1 MKTSNYLIALAAL
14 TSFTFVSC
22 SDNDFL
28 GTGSGPEGAKGNGE
42 ITFATGGSMKTTRA
56 SEYKELTG
64 KNAAEVLDNQ
74 FFVYGW
80 KSDALVTGSSAA
92 YTNPEVV
99 FPYYLLTF
107 EEGSAY
113 STESNTHSWE
123 YVGNTSVPT
132 TNHVAGQGVYQTIKY
147 WDYAKP
153 QYDFIAWDIKPGS
166 TATYALRETGVSPW
180 KPNWLEFKAETADE
194 ASNIYFA
201 DKVTVKR
208 SESTTATADVGQS
221 NKYGGYVTFKFR
233 NLTSKVRMALYET
246 IPGYSVTDVKF
257 YDVADDAT
265 RTDKTYLYSNAAVAD
280 IPTSGATI
288 SIKFSDGTATGQD
301 AIPENQAVAN
311 LESITN
317 GSNISFGTLTPDKPK
332 EYKEYYSESDKTSIN
347 KWLGRVSN
355 DPSFATGM
363 WDGVDID
370 ASKEEGKLR
379 NHYTYVF
386 PKAASE
392 LCLKVDYRLKSLDG
406 SSEDII
412 VTGAN
417 AIIPASF
424 CEWKSNFAYTYLFKI
439 SDNTNGSTATPGT
452 DPAGLYPITFDA
464 CVVDMVDGNAQETI
478 TELANASVTT
488 YQFGTVVTDNDEYV
502 EKNAPNAT
510 GTKPA
515 YIYVTAS
522 LMSGSDPA
530 TGLATLSTAAA
541 AGTYKAELFLVNNL
555 GTEKTTEEA
564 VANYKNNKII
574 LTNISSCLKFDNNIP
589 DEQTMD
595 KVAKK
600 FDGTNNKIA
609 YFAPKAGYTYAV
621 RFTDNSASYYAAGD
635 PEVTAG
641 TKQVGDLK
649 TPDKVVYKVIK
660 VEGAAPTRT
669 YTLTTTT
676 GTAAE
681 NAILDKAVLLTENYK
696 DANTVASP
704 APTAKEYNVLGAG
717 PLLSA
722 TNFTFVDDDSAE
734 GKYDAVAN
742 VAATNATAIQVT
754 FNSGKEPNATDAT
767 HKLATNAYEF
777 AGTSTY
783 FEVYPDGTADNH
795 IDLNLGDGTKSTIS
809 SSTGFAI
816 EGLSGATGLS
826 VASVSS
832 GTVNISVPDNAKG
845 GSLHSLT
852 YSNNNELQSAEQ
864 VLAAKTIYV
873 DKWSLAVDK
882 NYVNYNTVTAFKTT
896 ATLTLSLINSN
907 GVPTAKTATTI
918 SKFSP
923 TGVITRE
930 DEDPVGQYT
939 VTPIST
945 ANFKVGYTNANPI
958 DITTTNYKWE
968 LKNEDGS
975 VDYPIGTTVGS
986 GTYYLHV
993 YDGATPAYV
1002 STLSIDHG
1010 TITRTG
1016 TKGVYKVVV
1025 TGSDGATIS
1034 LNYKGIANYIQTAYV
1049 TP

>member
-28 GTGSGPEGAKGNGE
+28 GNDNGPGTAQGNGE
-42 ITFATGGSMKTTRA
+42 ISFATGGSMKTTRA
-56 SEYKELTG
+56 GEYKELTG
-64 KNAAEVLDNQ
+64 KDAATVLDNQ

-80 KSDALVTGSSAA
+80 KSDALGTGS
-92 YTNPEVV
+92 YTNEETV

-107 EEGSAY
+107 EEGSAN

-132 TNHVAGQGVYQTIKY
+132 EAHKAVPGVYQTIKY
-147 WDYAKP
+147 WDYAKA

-166 TATYALRETGVSPW
+166 TATYALKEDGATPY
-180 KPNWLEFKAETADE
+180 KPKWLEFKAETADE
-194 ASNIYFA
+194 AANIYFA

-208 SESTTATADVGQS
+208 SESTTATADVGQP

-246 IPGYSVTDVKF
+246 IPGYSVTDVVF
-257 YDVADDAT
+257 YSAAATPGDA
-265 RTDKTYLYSNAAVAD
+265 KTYLYSATEN

-288 SIKFSDGTATGQD
+288 NVKFSDGTGEVA
-301 AIPENQAVAN
+301 AKIPENQAVAS
-311 LESITN
+311 LAGITN
-317 GSNISFGTLTPDKPK
+317 ESNISFGTLTPDKPR
-332 EYKEYYSESDKTSIN
+332 EYQEYYYEAGTTEGNKERDPEDADYTLYRN

-392 LCLKVDYRLKSLDG
+392 LCLKVNYRLKSLDG
-406 SSEDII
+406 SSDDII

-488 YQFGTVVTDNDEYV
+488 YQFGTVVTDNDEYI
-502 EKNAPNAT
+502 KKDAPNAAT
-510 GTKPA
+510 TTPA

-522 LMSGSDPA
+522 LMSGTDPA
-530 TGLATLSTAAA
+530 SGLATLATAA
-541 AGTYKAELFLVNNL
+541 GTDTYKAELFLVNNL
-555 GTEKTTEEA
+555 GEEKTTEEA

-574 LTNISSCLKFDNNIP
+574 LTNISSCLNFANNIP
-589 DEQTMD
+589 AEQTMD

-600 FDGTNNKIA
+600 FDGTKNKIA
-609 YFAPKAGYTYAV
+609 YFAPETGYTYAV
-621 RFTDNSASYYAAGD
+621 RFTDNAG
-635 PEVTAG
+635 
-641 TKQVGDLK
+641 KQ
-649 TPDKVVYKVIK
+649 VYKVIK
-660 VEGAAPTRT
+660 VEGAAPTRA
-669 YTLTTTT
+669 YTLTTTA

-704 APTAKEYNVLGAG
+704 APTAKEYKVLGAG

-722 TNFTFVDDDSAE
+722 TNFTFVDDSGETGDPGVAAVE
-734 GKYDAVAN
+734 GAYDAVAN
-742 VAATNATAIQVT
+742 VAASTATAIQVT
-754 FNSGKEPNATDAT
+754 FNSGKTPTATDGT
-767 HKLATNAYEF
+767 NKLATNAYEF
-777 AGTSTY
+777 AGTGY
-783 FEVYPDGTADNH
+783 LDVYPDGESVNK
-795 IDLNLGDGTKSTIS
+795 IDLNLGTSKAS
-809 SSTGFAI
+809 SITSATGFAI
-816 EGLSGATGLS
+816 EGLSGASG
-826 VASVSS
+826 VNV
-832 GTVNISVPDNAKG
+832 GTVSAGNVAITVADDAKG
-845 GSLHSLT
+845 GTLHSLT
-852 YSNNNELQSAEQ
+852 YSNQNDLQTADQ
-864 VLAAKTIYV
+864 VLAAKTIFV
-873 DKWSLAVDK
+873 DKWSLGVDK
-882 NYVNYNTVTAFKTT
+882 KYVNYNTTDAFKTT
-896 ATLTLSLINSN
+896 ATLTLSLTNSS
-907 GVPTAKTATTI
+907 GTTVAKNANNA
-918 SKFSP
+918 SKFTPAS
-923 TGVITRE
+923 TVTKDGET
-930 DEDPVGQYT
+930 VGQYK
-939 VTPIST
+939 VTPTST
-945 ANFKVGYTNANPI
+945 ASFKVGYTNANPI
-958 DITTTNYKWE
+958 EITTTNYSWV
-968 LKNEDGS
+968 LKTEDESSTQAIGTKVPAGTYHLLVKDGS
-975 VDYPIGTTVGS
+975 V
-986 GTYYLHV
+986 
-993 YDGATPAYV
+993 PADV
-1002 STLSIDHG
+1002 STLSIDNG

-1016 TKGVYKVVV
+1016 TKGTYKVVV
-1025 TGSDGATIS
+1025 TGTAGATIS
-1034 LNYKGIANYIQTAYV
+1034 LNYKGINNYIVTAYKE
-1049 TP
+1049 